1 MEMKIAKETTG
12 RDTKVIRAYGPGRI
26 NVNDKLLS
34 GSFILAPDR
43 VLEGWP
49 PQRFEDL
56 EAGHFD
62 AALALEPEILLVG
75 TGATQ
80 HFLPPELLAKLSAEG
95 IGVEVMDTAAAC
107 RTYNIL
113 LSEDRKVVAALLM
126 I

>member
-1 MEMKIAKETTG
+1 MKIAKENLN

-26 NVNDKLLS
+26 NVSDTLLS
-34 GSFILAPDR
+34 KSFILAPTQ
-43 VLEGWP
+43 VLEDWP

-56 EAGHFD
+56 TAAHFE
-62 AALALEPEILLVG
+62 AALALEPEILIVG
-75 TGATQ
+75 TGAAQ
-80 HFLPPELLAKLSAEG
+80 RFLPGELLATLSKGG

>member
-1 MEMKIAKETTG
+1 MKIAKENLS

-26 NVNDKLLS
+26 NVSDVLLS
-34 GSFILAPDR
+34 RSFIIAPDR
-43 VLEGWP
+43 VLEDWP

-56 EAGHFD
+56 QAAHFE
-62 AALALEPEILLVG
+62 AALALEPEILIVG

-80 HFLPPELLAKLSAEG
+80 RFLPGEMLAQLGAKG

>member
-1 MEMKIAKETTG
+1 MKIAKENLSC
-12 RDTKVIRAYGPGRI
+12 DTKVIRAYAPGRI
-26 NVNDKLLS
+26 NVSDVLLTK
-34 GSFILAPDR
+34 SFILAPDR
-43 VLEGWP
+43 VLEDWP

-56 EAGHFD
+56 EPAHFE
-62 AALALEPEILLVG
+62 AALALKPEILLIG

-80 HFLPPELLAKLSAEG
+80 RFLPGSLMAELSAKG

>member
-1 MEMKIAKETTG
+1 MKIAKESTG
-12 RDTKVIRAYGPGRI
+12 RDAKVIRAYGPGRI
-26 NVNDKLLS
+26 NVNDRLLS
-34 GSFILAPDR
+34 KSFILAPTQ
-43 VLEGWP
+43 VLEDWP
-49 PQRFEDL
+49 PQRFEELSL
-56 EAGHFD
+56 EHFQL
-62 AALALEPEILLVG
+62 ALALGPEILIVG

-80 HFLPPELLAKLSAEG
+80 RFLPPELLAKLSAGG

>member
-1 MEMKIAKETTG
+1 MKIAKENLS

-26 NVNDKLLS
+26 NVSDTLLS
-34 GSFILAPDR
+34 KSFILAPDR
-43 VLEGWP
+43 VLVDWP

-56 EAGHFD
+56 NAVDFD
-62 AALALEPEILLVG
+62 AALALEPEILIVG

-80 HFLPPELLAKLSAEG
+80 RFLPPELLARLGAG
-95 IGVEVMDTAAAC
+95 GTGVEVMDTAAAC

>member
-1 MEMKIAKETTG
+1 
-12 RDTKVIRAYGPGRI
+12 GRI
-26 NVNDKLLS
+26 YVSDVLLTKS
-34 GSFILAPDR
+34 VILAPDR
-43 VLEGWP
+43 VLEDWP

-56 EAGHFD
+56 EPAHFE
-62 AALALEPEILLVG
+62 AALALEPEILLIG

-80 HFLPPELLAKLSAEG
+80 RFLPGSLMAELSAKG

>member
-1 MEMKIAKETTG
+1 MKIAKENLS

-26 NVNDKLLS
+26 NVSDTLLS
-34 GSFILAPDR
+34 KSFILAPDR
-43 VLEGWP
+43 VLEDWP

-56 EAGHFD
+56 KAAHFD
-62 AALALEPEILLVG
+62 AALALEPEILIVG

-80 HFLPPELLAKLSAEG
+80 RFLPPELMARLGAGG